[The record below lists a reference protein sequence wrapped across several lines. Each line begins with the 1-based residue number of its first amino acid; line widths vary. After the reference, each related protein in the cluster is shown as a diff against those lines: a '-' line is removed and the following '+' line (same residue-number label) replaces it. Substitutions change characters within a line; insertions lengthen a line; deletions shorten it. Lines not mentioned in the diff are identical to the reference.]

1 MYIESFIEIKKREK
15 TNGGNS
21 NISTAFLFQILSNNQ
36 SIYNSFIQEMRRK
49 NHTCEERGPHFKT
62 SVWHLLMNLK
72 NNYLLK
78 TVLKQVN
85 KKWKNFRI

>member
-36 SIYNSFIQEMRRK
+36 SIYNSFLQEMRRK
-49 NHTCEERGPHFKT
+49 NHTCEEGGPHFKICLAFIDELEKQLFIEN
-62 SVWHLLMNLK
+62 SVE
-72 NNYLLK
+72 
-78 TVLKQVN
+78 TGQ
-85 KKWKNFRI
+85 